1 MNEIELVNL
10 EQLKYKKIAKR
21 FLKELGL
28 YSAWV
33 IYVETEKALTNKN
46 WYKKD
51 YIDNI
56 FGETTFTSFL
66 GRTYGIRFEATI
78 SDMFRYYIIKNNMD
92 YALKFPLRVCNLE
105 GVEKT
110 VNIDKCTGKISFKKV
125 IWTNSIGNE
134 TGN

>member
-1 MNEIELVNL
+1 MNEIESVNL
-10 EQLKYKKIAKR
+10 EHLEYKKIAKR

-33 IYVETEKALTNKN
+33 IYVETEKALTNKS
-46 WYKKD
+46 WYEKD

-56 FGETTFTSFL
+56 FGEATFTSFL
-66 GRTYGIRFEATI
+66 WSTYGIRFEATI
-78 SDMFRYYIIKNNMD
+78 SDMFRYYIIKNNMH
-92 YALKFPLRVCNLE
+92 YTIKFPLRLCDLV

-110 VNIDKCTGKISFKKV
+110 VDIDKYTGRISFKKG
-125 IWTNSIGNE
+125 IWTNSIGSE

>member
-1 MNEIELVNL
+1 MNENESVNL

-28 YSAWV
+28 YNAWV
-33 IYVETEKALTNKN
+33 IYVETEKALTNKS

-56 FGETTFTSFL
+56 FGETKFTSFL

-78 SDMFRYYIIKNNMD
+78 SDMFRYYIIKNNMN
-92 YALKFPLRVCNLE
+92 YVLKFPLRACDLE
-105 GVEKT
+105 GAEKT
-110 VNIDKCTGKISFKKV
+110 VNIDKCSGKISFKKV

>member
-1 MNEIELVNL
+1 MNENESVNL

-28 YSAWV
+28 YNAWV
-33 IYVETEKALTNKN
+33 IYVETEKALTNKS

-56 FGETTFTSFL
+56 FGETKFTSFL

-78 SDMFRYYIIKNNMD
+78 SDMFRYYIIKNNMN
-92 YALKFPLRVCNLE
+92 YVLKFPLRACDLE
-105 GVEKT
+105 GAEKT

>member
-1 MNEIELVNL
+1 MNEIESVNL

-33 IYVETEKALTNKN
+33 IYVETEKALTNKS

-78 SDMFRYYIIKNNMD
+78 SDMFRYYIIKNNMN
-92 YALKFPLRVCNLE
+92 YVLKFPLRVCDLE
-105 GVEKT
+105 GAEKT